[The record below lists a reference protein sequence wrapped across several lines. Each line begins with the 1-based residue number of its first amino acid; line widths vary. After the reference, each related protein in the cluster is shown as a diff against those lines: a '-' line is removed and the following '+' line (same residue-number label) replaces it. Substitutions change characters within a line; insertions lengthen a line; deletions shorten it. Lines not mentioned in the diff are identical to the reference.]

1 MKNINVIEPFG
12 IIIYAFCLVMLIVS
26 YFNRIRQDTLYRIL
40 TMTFSVGGII
50 GFVVMIIGI
59 IYPLMVY

>member
-40 TMTFSVGGII
+40 TMTFSVGDQ
-50 GFVVMIIGI
+50 
-59 IYPLMVY
+59 L